1 MSKLRHQLPVHSP
14 IPPGALLAAAW
25 RGSRRRARG
34 LLAAELAARYAAER
48 VVLAGSGTQ
57 ALQLALL
64 ACGAQEVAL
73 PALTCYDVASA
84 AIGAGVRVR
93 LYDVDPV
100 TLSPDAAS
108 LESALRQGVRVVVVA
123 PLYGVPVQWG
133 EIEALAASYGARVI
147 EDAAQGSGASWRGA
161 PLGGLGTISV
171 ISFGRGKGWTGGSGG
186 AVLLRGSATL
196 LPAAGMAAAGGGLR
210 ASMGAAAQWAVG
222 RPAIYGVPVS
232 LPVLGL
238 GETRYHLPAVPAGMP
253 AAAAALALATRAASD
268 AEAAARRENA
278 RLLLEALSG
287 SRAAGTIHPPA
298 GSVAGYL
305 RLPLRLPR
313 GLDSFASPERAL
325 RLGVGRSYP
334 TTLAELEPL
343 QGSLVGVSALPG
355 AHQLVRELVTLPTH
369 SRLRA
374 DERAELLRS
383 IAAIPALPA
392 GAAPAPLRNGQER

>member
-25 RGSRRRARG
+25 RGTRRRARG
-34 LLAAELAARYAAER
+34 LLAAELAARYPAEK
-48 VVLAGSGTQ
+48 VVLVGSGTQ
-57 ALQLALL
+57 ALQLALR
-64 ACGAQEVAL
+64 ACGAEEVAL
-73 PALTCYDVASA
+73 PAFTCYDVASA
-84 AIGAGVRVR
+84 AIGAGARVR

-123 PLYGVPVQWG
+123 PLYGVPVRWG

-147 EDAAQGSGASWRGA
+147 EDAAQGSGASWRGT

-196 LPAAGMAAAGGGLR
+196 LPERVAAAGGGLR
-210 ASMGAAAQWAVG
+210 AWTGAAAQWAVG
-222 RPAIYGVPVS
+222 RPAIYVLPVS
-232 LPVLGL
+232 LPGLGL
-238 GETRYHLPAVPAGMP
+238 GETRYHAPAVPAGMP

-268 AEAAARRENA
+268 AEAESRRENA

-287 SRAAGTIHPPA
+287 SPAAGTIHPPA

-305 RLPLRLPR
+305 RLPLRLPH

-334 TTLAELEPL
+334 TTLAELAPL

-355 AHQLVRELVTLPTH
+355 AQQLARELVTLPTH

-374 DERAELLRS
+374 WERAELLRS

-392 GAAPAPLRNGQER
+392 GAAPAPLRKGLER